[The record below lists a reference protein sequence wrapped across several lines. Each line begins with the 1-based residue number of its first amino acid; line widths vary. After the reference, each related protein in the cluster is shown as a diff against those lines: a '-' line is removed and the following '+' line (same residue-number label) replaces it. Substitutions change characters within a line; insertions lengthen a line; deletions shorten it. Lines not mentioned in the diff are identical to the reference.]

1 MEHLVDDER
10 VGPRVVVGDG
20 RDLGA
25 ELERD
30 GAQVMHGVTFVD
42 DLAHAH
48 LLRVV
53 PPRVSKADADDP
65 CALVHQPPDGRE
77 HFLWFHWRG
86 LSTGVVYDSADAGDH
101 LRPDESLRYH
111 TGRPA
116 AIQVILGSR
125 AHEQPRLRATPLH
138 DDVRADG
145 RRQPEHG
152 RLAQQSG
159 GVRAERRRSPS
170 DALQHARRN
179 VVRSRGHLRG
189 AVGLPVREEA
199 VGERPTD
206 VEVDGVHQSCSP
218 QNGLS

>member
-1 MEHLVDDER
+1 
-10 VGPRVVVGDG
+10 
-20 RDLGA
+20 
-25 ELERD
+25 
-30 GAQVMHGVTFVD
+30 MHGVALVD
-42 DLAHAH
+42 DLADAD
-48 LLRVV
+48 LVGVV
-53 PPRVSKADADDP
+53 PPRVPQADADDP
-65 CALVHQPPDGRE
+65 RALVHQPPDGGE
-77 HFLWFHWRG
+77 HFLRLHRRS

-111 TGRPA
+111 TGRSA

-138 DDVRADG
+138 NDVRADG

-170 DALQHARRN
+170 DALQYTRRH
-179 VVRSRGHLRG
+179 VVRGRGHFRG
-189 AVGLPVREEA
+189 AVGLAVGEEA
-199 VGERPTD
+199 VGECPTN